1 MCSLQEHSARS
12 AREHEAQQQEPIY
25 AELAR
30 ERGVEWEAPTVPTFA
45 EELRAQWGDL
55 ITLSFE

>member
-25 AELAR
+25 AELAK
-30 ERGVEWEAPTVPTFA
+30 ERGLEWEAASVNQPSTTEGGVHP
-45 EELRAQWGDL
+45 
-55 ITLSFE
+55 